1 MIKII
6 FLDIDGVLNDDT
18 DESWNDVGDDYYPHS
33 KTLVS
38 NLNEIIRQTNAK
50 LVLSSTWRLG
60 LDLEQISDL
69 MKRIG
74 IVGDF
79 IGYTDSLNSS
89 YAVRGNEIL
98 KWIIDNEEI
107 VGQRYEF
114 KNYLILDDDCD
125 MLYFQRNNF
134 IHLDGRKGL
143 TTEYVN
149 LAIEILNQSK

>member
-1 MIKII
+1 MTKII
-6 FLDIDGVLNDDT
+6 FLDIDGVLNDET

-60 LDLEQISDL
+60 LDLEQICRL

-74 IVGDF
+74 IIGEF
-79 IGYTDSLNSS
+79 IGFTDNLSSS

-98 KWIIDNEEI
+98 KWILDNENI
-107 VGQRYEF
+107 VGSRYEF

-134 IHLDGRKGL
+134 IQLDGEKGL
-143 TTEYVN
+143 TKDYIN
-149 LAIEILNQSK
+149 RAIDILNHSK

>member
-18 DESWNDVGDDYYPHS
+18 NESWNDVGDDYYPHS

-60 LDLEQISDL
+60 LDLEQISHL

-74 IVGDF
+74 IIGEF
-79 IGYTDSLNSS
+79 IGYTDSLSS
-89 YAVRGNEIL
+89 PYAVRGNEIL
-98 KWIIDNEEI
+98 KWILDNENI
-107 VGQRYEF
+107 VGPRYEF

-134 IHLDGRKGL
+134 IHLNGQKGL
-143 TTEYVN
+143 TKEY
-149 LAIEILNQSK
+149 IQQSIDILNQHK